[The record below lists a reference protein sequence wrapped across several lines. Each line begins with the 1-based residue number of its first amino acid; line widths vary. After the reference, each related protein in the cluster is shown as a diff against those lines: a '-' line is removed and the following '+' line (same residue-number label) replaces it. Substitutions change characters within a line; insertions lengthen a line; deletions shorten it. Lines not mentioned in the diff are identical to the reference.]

1 MNEFEIIQRY
11 FSGNK
16 STHTDEVI
24 LGIGDDA
31 AIICPAA
38 DSQLVISVDTLVEA
52 VHFSTGTAAE
62 DIAYKAV
69 AVNISDMAAMGAVPR
84 WMTLSLTLP
93 AYQPGWLQAFSTS
106 LATVLKD
113 YSIELI
119 GGDLARG
126 PLSITVQMHGT
137 IPKTT
142 RHHTSALTRSGAH
155 AGDHIYV
162 TGKLGMAAAALQAAF
177 GNTSPEIQPAAE
189 EIARLNRP
197 KPRLETGIALR
208 DVASSCI
215 DISDGLIAD
224 LGHILSASQAGAEI
238 WLPSIPYADSL
249 KHFDSELATETI
261 RQLVLSHGDDYELCF
276 TLPPSADMDLI
287 ESLQASCPLT
297 HIGMITN
304 SHDCV
309 VLDKANQPVQL
320 MHYGHR
326 HFAD

>member
-11 FSGNK
+11 FSGNRPRD
-16 STHTDEVI
+16 TNEVI

-38 DSQLVISVDTLVEA
+38 DSQLLISVDTLVEA
-52 VHFSTGTAAE
+52 VHFPTDTAAE

-69 AVNISDMAAMGAVPR
+69 AVNISDMAAMAAVPR

-93 AYQPGWLQAFSTS
+93 AYQPDWLKAFSTS
-106 LATVLKD
+106 LGTVLKD

-119 GGDLARG
+119 GGDLVRG

-137 IPKTT
+137 VPKTT
-142 RHHTSALTRSGAH
+142 RHHTSALTRSGARV
-155 AGDHIYV
+155 GDHIYV
-162 TGKLGMAAAALQAAF
+162 TGKLGMAAAALQATF
-177 GNTSPEIQPAAE
+177 GNPGSEIRPNAE
-189 EIARLNRP
+189 EITRLNRP

-208 DVASSCI
+208 DVANSCI

-224 LGHILSASQAGAEI
+224 LGHILSASQVGAEI

-249 KHFDSELATETI
+249 KQFDSELATETI
-261 RQLVLSHGDDYELCF
+261 RQLVLGHGDDYELCF
-276 TLPPSADMDLI
+276 TLPPSADMGLI

-297 HIGMITN
+297 HVGMITN
-304 SHDCV
+304 THDCV
-309 VLDKANQPVQL
+309 VLDKANEVVQL
-320 MHYGHR
+320 MYDGHQ